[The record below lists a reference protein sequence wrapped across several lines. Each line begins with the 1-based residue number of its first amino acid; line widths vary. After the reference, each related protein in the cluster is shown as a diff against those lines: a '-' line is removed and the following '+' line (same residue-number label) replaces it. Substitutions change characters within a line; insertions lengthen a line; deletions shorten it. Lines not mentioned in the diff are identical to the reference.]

1 MNFAR
6 YMMKQGALPI
16 NGANEGLKNILKINL
31 KPNFKRRGL
40 RKVSRVLQAQ
50 DEANTARL
58 FAAQENH

>member
-16 NGANEGLKNILKINL
+16 NGANEGLIINL
-31 KPNFKRRGL
+31 DFNLIKLLRRGL